1 MPRDDATKGARH
13 TAANHQ
19 EYLHASTAAPV
30 SLPQHTPYESMQTR
44 ILLPLAIAQGLWV
57 KARTP
62 ELPPARGRRGRAGD
76 ATGDA
81 KRVVGVGDSI
91 IAGTGVRHQ
100 REALT
105 GNFARLWH
113 ERCGQP
119 VEWRAHGFNGA
130 TSVVILHKIV
140 PHVPAADVYLIST
153 GVNDSI
159 HGLRAEHFGGNLRGI
174 VRLLREKAPQSTI
187 VYAGLP
193 HLERFPTLPWPLN
206 AVLQDRTQRLQGV
219 AREIAAEHHDMLC
232 YDFPPAMTNETFASD
247 GFHPSAEA
255 CSEWAERMIDLWL
268 GRPAA

>member
-1 MPRDDATKGARH
+1 MPQGDAAKGARH
-13 TAANHQ
+13 AAANHQ
-19 EYLHASTAAPV
+19 EYLHVSAATPV
-30 SLPQHTPYESMQTR
+30 PPSQHTPHDSMETR

-62 ELPPARGRRGRAGD
+62 ELPPARGRRGRVGD
-76 ATGDA
+76 AAGDA

-113 ERCGQP
+113 EHSGQP

-130 TSVVILHKIV
+130 TSVVILHRIV
-140 PHVPAADVYLIST
+140 PHVPPADLYLIST

-159 HGLRAEHFGGNLRGI
+159 HGLRAEHFAENLRGI
-174 VRLLREKAPQSTI
+174 VRLLRERSPQSSV

-193 HLERFPTLPWPLN
+193 HLERFPKLPWPLK
-206 AVLQDRTQRLQGV
+206 AVLQDRTQRLQAI
-219 AREIAAEHHDMLC
+219 AREVAAEHRDMLC
-232 YDFPPAMTNETFASD
+232 FDFPPAMTNETFASD

-255 CSEWAERMIDLWL
+255 CREWAERMIDLWL
-268 GRPAA
+268 GRRAP